1 MPKLKMKLFLKN
13 VINKCFGK
21 VMSYQMV
28 QKGVPIRP
36 KIKQEGHYPFEASPL
51 IYMKMK
57 F

>member
-1 MPKLKMKLFLKN
+1 
-13 VINKCFGK
+13 
-21 VMSYQMV
+21 MSYQMV